1 MRFSRPLLL
10 LADENEYETIY
21 GFILD
26 KNVDVEKIKH
36 QIDNYV
42 SYLAGMHYWAN
53 GGDVFEVSYKRN
65 AYIPNLVDKAGFIHT
80 IQEEWAKE
88 IGKECMKKLHL
99 TYNVFTADL
108 DEDYCVKYLDDGL
121 IIGKDLYVNLPAMSR
136 IRQTI
141 HLHSYHHLSIDFGHP
156 VFNNCTLNI

>member
-1 MRFSRPLLL
+1 MKYVEMTIVRLSRPLLL

-21 GFILD
+21 GFVID
-26 KNVDVEKIKH
+26 GNVDVKRIKH

-42 SYLAGMHYWAN
+42 RYLAGMHYWAN

-65 AYIPNLVDKAGFIHT
+65 AYIPNWVDKAGFIHT

-99 TYNVFTADL
+99 TYNVFTAEL
-108 DEDYCVKYLDDGL
+108 DEDYCAKYLDDGL
-121 IIGKDLYVNLPAMSR
+121 IIGKDLYGELA
-136 IRQTI
+136 
-141 HLHSYHHLSIDFGHP
+141 GHVKNKTDNTP
-156 VFNNCTLNI
+156 S

>member
-1 MRFSRPLLL
+1 MKYMEMTVVRFSRPLLL

-53 GGDVFEVSYKRN
+53 GGDVFDVSYKRN
-65 AYIPNLVDKAGFIHT
+65 AYIPNLVDKAGFIHS

-121 IIGKDLYVNLPAMSR
+121 IIGKDLYGELAGYVKNKTDNTPS
-136 IRQTI
+136 
-141 HLHSYHHLSIDFGHP
+141 
-156 VFNNCTLNI
+156 